1 MGEVQGKPQEYK
13 SQQPAR
19 EGASRGREQS
29 AMSDA
34 ARKSKSRDVFT
45 EFDSKGL
52 KGDFEENGF
61 CKV

>member
-1 MGEVQGKPQEYK
+1 
-13 SQQPAR
+13 
-19 EGASRGREQS
+19 
-29 AMSDA
+29 MSDA

-61 CKV
+61 CKG